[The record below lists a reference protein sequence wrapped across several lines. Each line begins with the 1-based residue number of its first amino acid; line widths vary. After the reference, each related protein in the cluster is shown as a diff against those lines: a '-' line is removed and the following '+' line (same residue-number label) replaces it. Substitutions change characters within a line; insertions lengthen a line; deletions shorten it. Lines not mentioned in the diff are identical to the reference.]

1 MKRIQ
6 WKSFLMICFILVV
19 IVIALMFH
27 RNFMQQDNKLDTW
40 LGGFKYEE
48 IVPHPSG
55 ELNYYTDYY
64 ITIWKHHNQ
73 YYAAVEGSGWQLD
86 TWELAYVSGDD
97 KMIEIISLQTL
108 PGDSM
113 YGRHER
119 YDKGEMLVRLERDGE
134 KIITEWGGMDHHTE
148 ASDAVRGDFFQQVK

>member
-27 RNFMQQDNKLDTW
+27 RNIMQQDNKLDTW

-64 ITIWKHHNQ
+64 WIFHLFTFYIGFQ
-73 YYAAVEGSGWQLD
+73 DGLSVECVQHRGHID
-86 TWELAYVSGDD
+86 
-97 KMIEIISLQTL
+97 
-108 PGDSM
+108 
-113 YGRHER
+113 YGRV
-119 YDKGEMLVRLERDGE
+119 YLSL
-134 KIITEWGGMDHHTE
+134 
-148 ASDAVRGDFFQQVK
+148 